1 MKYFLRFGSGSIA
14 PATLKLQ
21 VSKVESFLRINI
33 TFWHMKEKFLAE
45 YFGFYKTLKSNFCNT
60 DGHTNKI

>member
-1 MKYFLRFGSGSIA
+1 MKYFIRFGSGSIA

-33 TFWHMKEKFLAE
+33 TFWHMKEKFLAQ
-45 YFGFYKTLKSNFCNT
+45 YFGFSNFCNT
-60 DGHTNKI
+60 DGHTNKNLVE